1 LVLKISSSI
10 FSSGTISGL
19 WKIMR
24 VMSDYM
30 SKRENCRDHSNDS
43 VEAIAKSETDAGK
56 TE

>member
-1 LVLKISSSI
+1 
-10 FSSGTISGL
+10 
-19 WKIMR
+19 MR

-30 SKRENCRDHSNDS
+30 SKRGNCRDHSNDS